1 MVRRMQ
7 AEIQNSFDPCR
18 DEVLEAG
25 QKLKRRIIA
34 FSTLIS
40 LFICVAAVILAGD
53 QRQTALDRVS
63 AHSANLS
70 AAFEEQVR
78 RVMDG
83 VSGALELIKQRIEKE
98 GPDFDLAQWAPLI
111 PGVAASTI
119 QVSIIG
125 PDGRL
130 AASSLQKNPEPV
142 DLSDREHFRIHKT
155 NPNLGLFIGKPVLG
169 RVSKQVTI
177 QVTRRLEAP
186 DGSFGGVL
194 VFSLNPDLLT
204 TLHRQV
210 DLGQTGNVT
219 VAGADSVV
227 RARFTSSSETLGVGS
242 SLAGGRSF
250 KDAASAEKGFHTSAS
265 VIDGVVRLFT
275 WRKVS
280 GYPLIVIVGLGK
292 AEALSAA
299 SRHAILILSIAAI
312 AVLLVTLMARMLS
325 REISSRVEHEIAL
338 HRKSEKLR
346 SAHVSLAA
354 QHDALLTKSAL
365 LAEERINLQKT
376 NLQLTLAQERSE
388 TAIRAKTA
396 LLANMS
402 HELRTP
408 LNAIIGF
415 AEVMREQYFGCLP
428 EKYVEYA
435 SDIHKSGNQLLG
447 IVDQVLDTA
456 KVEAGKLELKET
468 RQSLAVIIE
477 DAVRSVKAQ
486 ARKKQIHLSIDLPS
500 QPVSLIGDE
509 TRLRQIAVNL
519 LSNAVKFTP
528 DGGRVSIGADMD
540 ETAGL
545 CITVADTGI
554 GMSADEIEHA
564 LENFRQV
571 DNSFTKRFE
580 GAGLGLPL
588 ARKFAEL
595 HGGVLSIESHAGE
608 GTAVHV
614 WLPAKRVAIDSGMEP
629 SPEKPWAKRHPT
641 PDKGGRNAADRR
653 EGRLPANR

>member
-1 MVRRMQ
+1 MQ

-25 QKLKRRIIA
+25 QKLKRRIFA
-34 FSTLIS
+34 FSALIS
-40 LFICVAAVILAGD
+40 LFICVVAVILAGD
-53 QRQTALDRVS
+53 QRQTALDRAS

-83 VSGALELIKQRIEKE
+83 VAGAMELIKQRIEKE

-119 QVSIIG
+119 QVSIVG

-130 AASSLQKNPEPV
+130 VTTSLSRKPEPI

-204 TLHRQV
+204 TLHRLV
-210 DLGQTGNVT
+210 DLGETGNVT
-219 VAGADSVV
+219 VVGADSVI
-227 RARFTSSSETLGVGS
+227 RARFTASDQSGTFGVGS

-265 VIDGVVRLFT
+265 VVDGVVRLFT

-299 SRHAILILSIAAI
+299 GRHAVLILSIAAI

-325 REISSRVEHEIAL
+325 REITRRMEHEVAL
-338 HRKSEKLR
+338 HEESEKLR

-354 QHDALLTKSAL
+354 QHDRLLAKSAQ

-376 NLQLTLAQERSE
+376 NVQLTLAQERSE
-388 TAIRAKTA
+388 TANRAKTA
-396 LLANMS
+396 FLANMS

-415 AEVMREQYFGCLP
+415 AEVMQGQYFGALS
-428 EKYVEYA
+428 ERYLEYS
-435 SDIHKSGNQLLG
+435 SDIRKSGHQLLG
-447 IVDQVLDTA
+447 IIDQILDTA
-456 KVEAGKLELKET
+456 KTEAGKLELAET

-477 DAVRSVKAQ
+477 EAVCSVKAQ
-486 ARKKQIHLSIDLPS
+486 ARNKQIHLSIDLPS
-500 QPVSLIGDE
+500 NPVSIIGDE
-509 TRLRQIAVNL
+509 TRLKQIAVNL

-528 DGGRVSIGADMD
+528 EGGRVAIGAEMD
-540 ETAGL
+540 DKAGL

-564 LENFRQV
+564 LEHFRQV

-580 GAGLGLPL
+580 GTGLGLPL
-588 ARKFAEL
+588 ARQFAEL
-595 HGGVLSIESHAGE
+595 HGGALSIESQAGE

-614 WLPAKRVAIDSGMEP
+614 WLPAKRVAIDGAAKP
-629 SPEKPWAKRHPT
+629 ALGKPWSKRRPK
-641 PDKGGRNAADRR
+641 PDRSGRSAPERHN
-653 EGRLPANR
+653 ERLPVSR